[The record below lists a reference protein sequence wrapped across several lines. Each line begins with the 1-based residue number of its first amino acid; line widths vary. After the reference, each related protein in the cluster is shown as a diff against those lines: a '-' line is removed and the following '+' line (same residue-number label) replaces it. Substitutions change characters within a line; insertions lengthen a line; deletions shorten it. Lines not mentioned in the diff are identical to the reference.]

1 MTQVYIISLKESQRR
16 LDTEK
21 LVLESNEKFKGR
33 CVFQIF
39 DAISPK
45 HEDFEKFVQELY
57 DAQNML
63 KSDWFHSD
71 YCYQELL
78 PQEFGCYLSHYF
90 LWKECV
96 KSNQPVVILEDDV
109 TLESNF
115 MQALEDCLKSPFDFV
130 RLYGHYWGG
139 HKTNLHALPIYTE
152 AEVPMEKTPIENH
165 EVTPPPN
172 PAQDAQQDFIIETQ
186 QDPKELSEPCKI
198 APQKISFNPVV
209 FKKIKRKLNRFLGN
223 ILARTEVYKNVVVKY
238 DELTGKYDDLN
249 KKYDELNKNIAE
261 KYDELTGKY
270 DDLNKK
276 YDELNKNIAEKYDEL
291 TGKYDDLN
299 KKYDELNKNI
309 AEKYDE
315 LTKKYEALLA
325 KETNIKETFWES
337 RADNEKEAF
346 FLEHFYLTSVYVA
359 STAGYYLTPK
369 GAKTFIEAT
378 DRFKIIE
385 PVDMFMDNS
394 AYHDVANFT
403 YLPCP
408 VSLNKHAFNSTI
420 QNAKKPD
427 ISLKPP
433 RKSYFDNL
441 FYHKFNAQK
450 CLKAFHK
457 YSKQYAPL
465 KTPKE
470 V

>member
-1 MTQVYIISLKESQRR
+1 MIQVYIISLKESQRR

-45 HEDFEKFVQELY
+45 HQDFEKFVQELY
-57 DAQNML
+57 DAQSML

-78 PQEFGCYLSHYF
+78 PQEFGCYLSHYL

-96 KSNQPVVILEDDV
+96 KINQPVVILEDDV
-109 TLESNF
+109 ALESNF

-139 HKTNLHALPIYTE
+139 HKTNLCALPIYTE
-152 AEVPMEKTPIENH
+152 VEETDYTEIEETEVPIENH

-172 PAQDAQQDFIIETQ
+172 FTQDMQQDFINETQ
-186 QDPKELSEPCKI
+186 QNPKEPSDPCKI
-198 APQKISFNPVV
+198 APQKISFNQVV
-209 FKKIKRKLNRFLGN
+209 FKKIKRKLNHFIGN
-223 ILARTEVYKNVVVKY
+223 ILARTEVYKKLVAKY
-238 DELTGKYDDLN
+238 DDLTGKYDDLTG
-249 KKYDELNKNIAE
+249 KYD
-261 KYDELTGKY
+261 DLTGKY
-270 DDLNKK
+270 DDLTGK
-276 YDELNKNIAEKYDEL
+276 YDDL
-291 TGKYDDLN
+291 TGKYDDL
-299 KKYDELNKNI
+299 I
-309 AEKYDE
+309 G
-315 LTKKYEALLA
+315 KYESLLV
-325 KETNIKETFWES
+325 KEANIKETFWER
-337 RADNEKEAF
+337 RADSEKEAF
-346 FLEHFYLTSVYVA
+346 FLEHFYLTSVYV
-359 STAGYYLTPK
+359 STTAGYYLTPK

-378 DRFKIIE
+378 ERFKIIE
-385 PVDMFMDNS
+385 PVDMFINNPT
-394 AYHDVANFT
+394 YHDIANFT
-403 YLPCP
+403 YVPCP

-433 RKSYFDNL
+433 KKSYFDNL
-441 FYHKFNAQK
+441 FYHQLNTRK
-450 CLKAFHK
+450 CLRAFHK

>member
-1 MTQVYIISLKESQRR
+1 MIQVYIISLKESQRR

-57 DAQNML
+57 DAQSML

-78 PQEFGCYLSHYF
+78 PREFGCYLSHYL

-96 KSNQPVVILEDDV
+96 KTNQPVVILEDDV
-109 TLESNF
+109 ALEPNF
-115 MQALEDCLKSPFDFV
+115 IQALEDCLKSPFDFV

-139 HKTNLHALPIYTE
+139 HKTNLHSLPIYTE
-152 AEVPMEKTPIENH
+152 TEEVEASMEKTPIENH
-165 EVTPPPN
+165 EVTPPPPPN
-172 PAQDAQQDFIIETQ
+172 PAQDTQQDFIIETQ
-186 QDPKELSEPCKI
+186 QDPKELSDPCKI
-198 APQKISFNPVV
+198 APQKTSFNPVV
-209 FKKIKRKLNRFLGN
+209 FRKIKRKLNRFIGS
-223 ILARTEVYKNVVVKY
+223 ILARTEVYKKLVAKY
-238 DELTGKYDDLN
+238 DELTGKYD
-249 KKYDELNKNIAE
+249 ELTG

-270 DDLNKK
+270 D
-276 YDELNKNIAEKYDEL
+276 ELTGKYDEL
-291 TGKYDDLN
+291 TGKYD
-299 KKYDELNKNI
+299 ELTG
-309 AEKYDE
+309 KYDE
-315 LTKKYEALLA
+315 LTGKYESLLA
-325 KETNIKETFWES
+325 KEANIKETFWER
-337 RADNEKEAF
+337 RADSEKEAF
-346 FLEHFYLTSVYVA
+346 FLEHFYLTSVYV
-359 STAGYYLTPK
+359 STTAGYYITPK

-378 DRFKIIE
+378 ERFKIIE
-385 PVDMFMDNS
+385 PVDMFINNPT
-394 AYHDVANFT
+394 YHDIANFT
-403 YLPCP
+403 YVPCP

-433 RKSYFDNL
+433 KKSYFDNL

>member
-1 MTQVYIISLKESQRR
+1 MVECQRIPYLGVHLTQVYIISLKESQRR

-21 LVLESNEKFKGR
+21 LILESNEKFKGR

-45 HEDFEKFVQELY
+45 HQDFEKLLQELY
-57 DAQNML
+57 DSSSLL

-109 TLESNF
+109 TLESHF

-130 RLYGHYWGG
+130 RFYGHYWGG
-139 HKTNLHALPIYTE
+139 HKTNLRALPIYTE
-152 AEVPMEKTPIENH
+152 AEASMEKTPIENH

-172 PAQDAQQDFIIETQ
+172 PTQDAQQNSIMETQ
-186 QDPKELSEPCKI
+186 QDPKELSESCKI
-198 APQKISFNPVV
+198 APQKTSFNPVV
-209 FKKIKRKLNRFLGN
+209 FKKIKRKLNLFIGN
-223 ILARTEVYKNVVVKY
+223 ILARTEAYKNVVAKY
-238 DELTGKYDDLN
+238 DDLTGKYDDLN
-249 KKYDELNKNIAE
+249 KNIAEKYDDLTGKYDDLNKNIAE
-261 KYDELTGKY
+261 KYD
-270 DDLNKK
+270 DLM
-276 YDELNKNIAEKYDEL
+276 
-291 TGKYDDLN
+291 G
-299 KKYDELNKNI
+299 
-309 AEKYDE
+309 
-315 LTKKYEALLA
+315 KYEALLA

-337 RADNEKEAF
+337 RADNEKEAL

-359 STAGYYLTPK
+359 TTAGYYLTPK

-378 DRFKIIE
+378 ERFKIIE
-385 PVDMFMDNS
+385 PVDMFMNNPT
-394 AYHDVANFT
+394 YHDVANFT

-450 CLKAFHK
+450 CLKAFNK
-457 YSKQYAPL
+457 YSKRYAPL

>member
-1 MTQVYIISLKESQRR
+1 MISVYIISLKESQRR

-57 DAQNML
+57 DAQSML

-78 PQEFGCYLSHYF
+78 PREFGCYLSHYL

-96 KSNQPVVILEDDV
+96 KTNQPIIILEDDV
-109 TLESNF
+109 ALESNF

-139 HKTNLHALPIYTE
+139 HKTNLCTLPIYTE
-152 AEVPMEKTPIENH
+152 AEETDYIEAETPIENH
-165 EVTPPPN
+165 EVTPPPPN
-172 PAQDAQQDFIIETQ
+172 PTQDTQQDLIIETQ
-186 QDPKELSEPCKI
+186 QNPKELPDPCKI
-198 APQKISFNPVV
+198 APQKISFNQVV
-209 FKKIKRKLNRFLGN
+209 FKKIKRKLNHFIGN
-223 ILARTEVYKNVVVKY
+223 ILARTEVYKK
-238 DELTGKYDDLN
+238 LTGKYDDLTG
-249 KKYDELNKNIAE
+249 KYD
-261 KYDELTGKY
+261 DLTGKY
-270 DDLNKK
+270 DDLTGK
-276 YDELNKNIAEKYDEL
+276 YDDL
-291 TGKYDDLN
+291 TGKYDDLTG
-299 KKYDELNKNI
+299 KYD
-309 AEKYDE
+309 D
-315 LTKKYEALLA
+315 LTGKYESLLA
-325 KETNIKETFWES
+325 KEANIKETFWER
-337 RADNEKEAF
+337 RADSEKEAL

-359 STAGYYLTPK
+359 TTAGYYITPK

-378 DRFKIIE
+378 ERFKIIE
-385 PVDMFMDNS
+385 PVDMFMNNPT
-394 AYHDVANFT
+394 YHDMANFT

-433 RKSYFDNL
+433 KKSYLDNL
-441 FYHKFNAQK
+441 FYDQLNTRK
-450 CLKAFHK
+450 CLRAFHK

-470 V
+470 S

>member
-1 MTQVYIISLKESQRR
+1 MISVYIISLKESQRR

-33 CVFQIF
+33 CIFQIF

-57 DAQNML
+57 DAQSML

-71 YCYQELL
+71 YCCGELL

-96 KSNQPVVILEDDV
+96 KTNQPVVILEDD
-109 TLESNF
+109 TALESNF

-130 RLYGHYWGG
+130 KLYGHYWGG
-139 HKTNLHALPIYTE
+139 HKTNLYSLPIYTE
-152 AEVPMEKTPIENH
+152 TEEAEASIEKTPIENH

-172 PAQDAQQDFIIETQ
+172 PTQDAQQDSIIETQ
-186 QDPKELSEPCKI
+186 QDPKGLSEPCKI

-209 FKKIKRKLNRFLGN
+209 FRKIKRKLNHFIGS
-223 ILARTEVYKNVVVKY
+223 ILARTEVYKK
-238 DELTGKYDDLN
+238 LTTKYDDL
-249 KKYDELNKNIAE
+249 
-261 KYDELTGKY
+261 TTKY
-270 DDLNKK
+270 DDLT
-276 YDELNKNIAEKYDEL
+276 A
-291 TGKYDDLN
+291 
-299 KKYDELNKNI
+299 
-309 AEKYDE
+309 
-315 LTKKYEALLA
+315 KYESLLA
-325 KETNIKETFWES
+325 KEVNIKETFWES
-337 RADNEKEAF
+337 RADNEKEAL

-359 STAGYYLTPK
+359 TTAAYYLTPK

-378 DRFKIIE
+378 ERFKIIE
-385 PVDMFMDNS
+385 PVDMFMNNPT
-394 AYHDVANFT
+394 YHDVANLT

-408 VSLNKHAFNSTI
+408 ISLNKHAFNSTI

-433 RKSYFDNL
+433 KKSYFDNL

>member
-1 MTQVYIISLKESQRR
+1 MISVYIISLKESQRR

-21 LVLESNEKFKGR
+21 LVSESNEKFKGR

-57 DAQNML
+57 DAQSML

-71 YCYQELL
+71 WCCGELL
-78 PQEFGCYLSHYF
+78 PQEFGCYLSHYL

-96 KSNQPVVILEDDV
+96 KTNQPVVILEDDV
-109 TLESNF
+109 ALESNF

-130 RLYGHYWGG
+130 KLFGWYWNF
-139 HKTNLHALPIYTE
+139 HKTNLHTLPLERDAVESVGETPIEDHVKTE
-152 AEVPMEKTPIENH
+152 APETPIENH
-165 EVTPPPN
+165 EVTPPN
-172 PAQDAQQDFIIETQ
+172 PTQDTQQDSIIETQ
-186 QDPKELSEPCKI
+186 QDPKELPNPCKI

-209 FKKIKRKLNRFLGN
+209 FKKIKRKLNHFIGN
-223 ILARTEVYKNVVVKY
+223 ILARTEVYKKLTGKY
-238 DELTGKYDDLN
+238 DELTGKYD
-249 KKYDELNKNIAE
+249 ELTG

-270 DDLNKK
+270 D
-276 YDELNKNIAEKYDEL
+276 ELTGKYDEL
-291 TGKYDDLN
+291 TGKYD
-299 KKYDELNKNI
+299 ELTG
-309 AEKYDE
+309 KYDE
-315 LTKKYEALLA
+315 LTGKYDELTGKYESLLA
-325 KETNIKETFWES
+325 KETNIKETFWER
-337 RADNEKEAF
+337 RADSEKEAL

-359 STAGYYLTPK
+359 STAGYYITPK

-385 PVDMFMDNS
+385 PVDMFINNPT
-394 AYHDVANFT
+394 YHDVATLT
-403 YLPCP
+403 YLPLP
-408 VSLNKHAFNSTI
+408 VSLNKHCKISTI
-420 QNAKKPD
+420 QNLKKSD
-427 ISLKPP
+427 ISLSGPK
-433 RKSYFDNL
+433 KSYLDNL
-441 FYHKFNAQK
+441 LYDQLNTRK

-457 YSKQYAPL
+457 YSRQYAPL

>member
-1 MTQVYIISLKESQRR
+1 MIQVYIISLKESQRR

-45 HEDFEKFVQELY
+45 HQDFEKFVQELY
-57 DAQNML
+57 DAQSML

-78 PQEFGCYLSHYF
+78 PREFGCYLSHYL

-96 KSNQPVVILEDDV
+96 KTNQPIVILEDDV
-109 TLESNF
+109 ALESNF

-139 HKTNLHALPIYTE
+139 HKTNLCTLPIYTE
-152 AEVPMEKTPIENH
+152 IEEVEALIEKH
-165 EVTPPPN
+165 EVTPPPPN
-172 PAQDAQQDFIIETQ
+172 STQDTQQDFINETQ
-186 QDPKELSEPCKI
+186 QNPKEPSNPCKI
-198 APQKISFNPVV
+198 VPQKISFNQVV
-209 FKKIKRKLNRFLGN
+209 FKKIKRKLNHFIGN
-223 ILARTEVYKNVVVKY
+223 ILARTEVYKKLVAKY
-238 DELTGKYDDLN
+238 DDLTGKYDDLTG
-249 KKYDELNKNIAE
+249 KYD
-261 KYDELTGKY
+261 DLTGKY
-270 DDLNKK
+270 DDLTGK
-276 YDELNKNIAEKYDEL
+276 YDDL
-291 TGKYDDLN
+291 TGKYDDL
-299 KKYDELNKNI
+299 
-309 AEKYDE
+309 
-315 LTKKYEALLA
+315 TGKYESLLA
-325 KETNIKETFWES
+325 KEANIKETFWER
-337 RADNEKEAF
+337 RADSEKEAF
-346 FLEHFYLTSVYVA
+346 FLEHFYLTSVYV
-359 STAGYYLTPK
+359 STTAGYYLTPK

-378 DRFKIIE
+378 ERFKIIE
-385 PVDMFMDNS
+385 PVDMFINNPT
-394 AYHDVANFT
+394 YHDIANFT
-403 YLPCP
+403 YVPCP

-433 RKSYFDNL
+433 KKSYFDNL
-441 FYHKFNAQK
+441 FYHQLNTKK
-450 CLKAFHK
+450 CLRAFHK

>member
-1 MTQVYIISLKESQRR
+1 MIQVYIISLKESQRR

-45 HEDFEKFVQELY
+45 HEDFEKFVQKLY
-57 DAQNML
+57 DAQSML

-78 PQEFGCYLSHYF
+78 PQEFGCYLSHYL

-96 KSNQPVVILEDDV
+96 KTNQPIVILEDDV
-109 TLESNF
+109 ALESNF
-115 MQALEDCLKSPFDFV
+115 MQALGDCLKSPFDFV

-139 HKTNLHALPIYTE
+139 HKTNLRALPIYTE
-152 AEVPMEKTPIENH
+152 VEETDYIEAEVPIENH
-165 EVTPPPN
+165 EVTPPPPN
-172 PAQDAQQDFIIETQ
+172 STQDTQQDFVNETQ
-186 QDPKELSEPCKI
+186 QNSKEPSDPCKI
-198 APQKISFNPVV
+198 APQKISFNQVV
-209 FKKIKRKLNRFLGN
+209 FKKIKRKLNHFIGN
-223 ILARTEVYKNVVVKY
+223 ILARTEVYKKLVAKY
-238 DELTGKYDDLN
+238 DDLTGKYDDLTG
-249 KKYDELNKNIAE
+249 KYD
-261 KYDELTGKY
+261 DLTGKY
-270 DDLNKK
+270 DDL
-276 YDELNKNIAEKYDEL
+276 
-291 TGKYDDLN
+291 TGKYDDL
-299 KKYDELNKNI
+299 
-309 AEKYDE
+309 
-315 LTKKYEALLA
+315 TGKYESLLA
-325 KETNIKETFWES
+325 KEANIKETFWER
-337 RADNEKEAF
+337 RADSEKEAF
-346 FLEHFYLTSVYVA
+346 FLEHFYLTSVYV
-359 STAGYYLTPK
+359 STTAGYYLTPK

-378 DRFKIIE
+378 ERFKIIE
-385 PVDMFMDNS
+385 PVDMFINNPT
-394 AYHDVANFT
+394 YHDIANFT
-403 YLPCP
+403 YVPCP

-433 RKSYFDNL
+433 KKSYFDNL
-441 FYHKFNAQK
+441 FYHQLNTKK

-457 YSKQYAPL
+457 YSKQYDPL

>member
-1 MTQVYIISLKESQRR
+1 MIQVYIISLKESQRR

-45 HEDFEKFVQELY
+45 HQDFEKFVQELY
-57 DAQNML
+57 DAQSML

-78 PQEFGCYLSHYF
+78 PREFGCYLSHYL

-96 KSNQPVVILEDDV
+96 KTNQPVVILEDDV
-109 TLESNF
+109 VLESNF

-139 HKTNLHALPIYTE
+139 HKTNLCALPIYTE
-152 AEVPMEKTPIENH
+152 AEEADYTEIEEVEALIENH
-165 EVTPPPN
+165 EVTSPPPDST
-172 PAQDAQQDFIIETQ
+172 QDTQQDFVNETQ
-186 QDPKELSEPCKI
+186 QDPKEPSDPCKI
-198 APQKISFNPVV
+198 VPQKISFNQVV
-209 FKKIKRKLNRFLGN
+209 FKKIKRKLNHFIGN
-223 ILARTEVYKNVVVKY
+223 ILARTEAYKKLAAKYDDLTGKYDDLTGKYDDLTGKYDDLTGKYDELTRKYDELTRKYDDLTGKYDDLTGKY
-238 DELTGKYDDLN
+238 DELTGKY
-249 KKYDELNKNIAE
+249 ES
-261 KYDELTGKY
+261 
-270 DDLNKK
+270 
-276 YDELNKNIAEKYDEL
+276 
-291 TGKYDDLN
+291 
-299 KKYDELNKNI
+299 
-309 AEKYDE
+309 
-315 LTKKYEALLA
+315 LLA
-325 KETNIKETFWES
+325 KEANIKETFWES
-337 RADNEKEAF
+337 RADNEKEAL

-359 STAGYYLTPK
+359 TTAAYYLTPK

-378 DRFKIIE
+378 ERFKIIE
-385 PVDMFMDNS
+385 PVDMFINNPT
-394 AYHDVANFT
+394 YHDIANFT
-403 YLPCP
+403 YVPCP

-433 RKSYFDNL
+433 KKSYFDNL
-441 FYHKFNAQK
+441 FYHQLNTKK
-450 CLKAFHK
+450 CLRAFHK
-457 YSKQYAPL
+457 YSKQYDRL

>member
-1 MTQVYIISLKESQRR
+1 MIQVYIISLKESQRR

-57 DAQNML
+57 DVQSML

-78 PQEFGCYLSHYF
+78 PREFGCYLSHYL

-96 KSNQPVVILEDDV
+96 KTNQPVVILEDDAM
-109 TLESNF
+109 LESNF

-139 HKTNLHALPIYTE
+139 HKTNLCALPIYTE
-152 AEVPMEKTPIENH
+152 AEETDYTETAETIYTEIEETEAPIENH
-165 EVTPPPN
+165 EVTPPPPN
-172 PAQDAQQDFIIETQ
+172 SAQDTQQDLIIETQ
-186 QDPKELSEPCKI
+186 QKEPSDPCKI
-198 APQKISFNPVV
+198 APQKISFNQVV
-209 FKKIKRKLNRFLGN
+209 FKKIKRKLNHFIGN
-223 ILARTEVYKNVVVKY
+223 ILARTEVYKKLVAKY
-238 DELTGKYDDLN
+238 DDLTGKYDDL
-249 KKYDELNKNIAE
+249 
-261 KYDELTGKY
+261 TGKY
-270 DDLNKK
+270 DDL
-276 YDELNKNIAEKYDEL
+276 
-291 TGKYDDLN
+291 TGKY
-299 KKYDELNKNI
+299 ES
-309 AEKYDE
+309 
-315 LTKKYEALLA
+315 LLA
-325 KETNIKETFWES
+325 KEANIKETFWER
-337 RADNEKEAF
+337 RADSEKEAF

-378 DRFKIIE
+378 ERFKIIE
-385 PVDMFMDNS
+385 PVDMFINNPT
-394 AYHDVANFT
+394 YHDIANFT
-403 YLPCP
+403 YVPCP
-408 VSLNKHAFNSTI
+408 ISLNKHAFNSTI

-433 RKSYFDNL
+433 KKSYFDNL
-441 FYHKFNAQK
+441 FYDQLNTKK
-450 CLKAFHK
+450 CLRAFHK

>member
-1 MTQVYIISLKESQRR
+1 M
-16 LDTEK
+16 
-21 LVLESNEKFKGR
+21 
-33 CVFQIF
+33 
-39 DAISPK
+39 
-45 HEDFEKFVQELY
+45 
-57 DAQNML
+57 
-63 KSDWFHSD
+63 
-71 YCYQELL
+71 
-78 PQEFGCYLSHYF
+78 
-90 LWKECV
+90 
-96 KSNQPVVILEDDV
+96 
-109 TLESNF
+109 
-115 MQALEDCLKSPFDFV
+115 
-130 RLYGHYWGG
+130 
-139 HKTNLHALPIYTE
+139 
-152 AEVPMEKTPIENH
+152 
-165 EVTPPPN
+165 
-172 PAQDAQQDFIIETQ
+172 ETQ

-209 FKKIKRKLNRFLGN
+209 FRKIKRKLNRFIGS
-223 ILARTEVYKNVVVKY
+223 ILARTEAYKNVVS
-238 DELTGKYDDLN
+238 KYDDLTTKYDDLTKKYDDLT

-261 KYDELTGKY
+261 KYDDLMGKY
-270 DDLNKK
+270 
-276 YDELNKNIAEKYDEL
+276 ES
-291 TGKYDDLN
+291 
-299 KKYDELNKNI
+299 
-309 AEKYDE
+309 
-315 LTKKYEALLA
+315 LLA
-325 KETNIKETFWES
+325 KETNIKETFWER
-337 RADNEKEAF
+337 RADNEKEAL

-378 DRFKIIE
+378 ERFKIIE

-394 AYHDVANFT
+394 AYHDVANLT

-450 CLKAFHK
+450 CLKAFNK

>member
-1 MTQVYIISLKESQRR
+1 MVECHRMSYLGVHLTQVYVISLKESQRR

-57 DAQNML
+57 DVQSML

-90 LWKECV
+90 CWKECV
-96 KSNQPVVILEDDV
+96 KTNQPVVILEDDV
-109 TLESNF
+109 ALESNF

-139 HKTNLHALPIYTE
+139 HKTNLCTLPIYTE
-152 AEVPMEKTPIENH
+152 AEEVEASIEKTPIENY
-165 EVTPPPN
+165 EVTPPPPN
-172 PAQDAQQDFIIETQ
+172 PTQDAQQDCIIETQ
-186 QDPKELSEPCKI
+186 QEELSEPCKI
-198 APQKISFNPVV
+198 APQKTSFNPVI
-209 FKKIKRKLNRFLGN
+209 FRKIKRKLNRFLGN
-223 ILARTEVYKNVVVKY
+223 ILARTEVYKKLTGKY
-238 DELTGKYDDLN
+238 DDLTGKYDDLTGKYDDLTGKYDDLN
-249 KKYDELNKNIAE
+249 KNIAE
-261 KYDELTGKY
+261 KYD
-270 DDLNKK
+270 DLM
-276 YDELNKNIAEKYDEL
+276 
-291 TGKYDDLN
+291 G
-299 KKYDELNKNI
+299 
-309 AEKYDE
+309 
-315 LTKKYEALLA
+315 KYEALLA
-325 KETNIKETFWES
+325 KEANIKETFWES
-337 RADNEKEAF
+337 RTDSEKEAL

-359 STAGYYLTPK
+359 TTAGYYLTPK

-378 DRFKIIE
+378 ERFKIIE
-385 PVDMFMDNS
+385 PVDMFMNNPT
-394 AYHDVANFT
+394 YHDVANFT
-403 YLPCP
+403 YLSFP

-420 QNAKKPD
+420 QNAKNPD

-441 FYHKFNAQK
+441 FYHKFNARK

>member
-1 MTQVYIISLKESQRR
+1 MTQVYVISLKESQRR

-21 LVLESNEKFKGR
+21 LVSESNEKFKGR

-39 DAISPK
+39 DATSPK

-57 DAQNML
+57 DSSSLL

-78 PQEFGCYLSHYF
+78 PQEFGCYLSHYL

-96 KSNQPVVILEDDV
+96 KTNQPVVILEDDIA
-109 TLESNF
+109 LESNF

-139 HKTNLHALPIYTE
+139 HKTNLYSLPVYTE
-152 AEVPMEKTPIENH
+152 NENEEVEVPMENHAEAEASIEKTPIENY

-172 PAQDAQQDFIIETQ
+172 PTQDTQQDFIIETQ
-186 QDPKELSEPCKI
+186 QEELSNPCKI
-198 APQKISFNPVV
+198 APQKISFNPVI
-209 FKKIKRKLNRFLGN
+209 FRKIKRKLNRFIGS
-223 ILARTEVYKNVVVKY
+223 ILARTEVYKKLVAKY
-238 DELTGKYDDLN
+238 DELT
-249 KKYDELNKNIAE
+249 
-261 KYDELTGKY
+261 T
-270 DDLNKK
+270 
-276 YDELNKNIAEKYDEL
+276 
-291 TGKYDDLN
+291 
-299 KKYDELNKNI
+299 
-309 AEKYDE
+309 
-315 LTKKYEALLA
+315 KYESLLA

-337 RADNEKEAF
+337 RADNEKEAL

-359 STAGYYLTPK
+359 TTAGYYLTPK

-378 DRFKIIE
+378 ERFKIIE
-385 PVDMFMDNS
+385 PVDMFMNNPT
-394 AYHDVANFT
+394 YHDVANFT

-408 VSLNKHAFNSTI
+408 ISLNKHAFNSTI

-457 YSKQYAPL
+457 YSRRYAPL

>member
-57 DAQNML
+57 DSSSML

-71 YCYQELL
+71 YCYKELL

-90 LWKECV
+90 LWKECA
-96 KSNQPVVILEDDV
+96 KTNQPVVILEDDIA
-109 TLESNF
+109 LESNF

-139 HKTNLHALPIYTE
+139 HKTNLRALPIYTENENEEVEAPMENHAE
-152 AEVPMEKTPIENH
+152 AEVPMEKKPIENH
-165 EVTPPPN
+165 EVTPPPPN
-172 PAQDAQQDFIIETQ
+172 PTQDAQQDFIIETQ
-186 QDPKELSEPCKI
+186 QDPKGLSEPCKI
-198 APQKISFNPVV
+198 VPQKISFNQVV
-209 FKKIKRKLNRFLGN
+209 FKKIKRKLNHFIGN
-223 ILARTEVYKNVVVKY
+223 ILARTEVYKKLTGKY
-238 DELTGKYDDLN
+238 DELTGKYD
-249 KKYDELNKNIAE
+249 ELTG

-270 DDLNKK
+270 D
-276 YDELNKNIAEKYDEL
+276 ELTGKYDEL
-291 TGKYDDLN
+291 TGKYD
-299 KKYDELNKNI
+299 ELTG
-309 AEKYDE
+309 KYDE
-315 LTKKYEALLA
+315 LTGKYDELTGKYESLLA
-325 KETNIKETFWES
+325 KEANIKETFWER
-337 RADNEKEAF
+337 RADSEKEAF

-378 DRFKIIE
+378 ERFKIIE

-433 RKSYFDNL
+433 KKSYFDNL